1 MIIGMFPNF
10 DESVLK
16 MLLESNNFNLESTME
31 ALFNM
36 GDQPATG
43 SQPTQSQ
50 GEPPAEED
58 EDQEISAFDD
68 EAESQPLNN
77 PPPAQVVEQHQK
89 LSQEQIDEMI
99 AAEMQLK

>member
-1 MIIGMFPNF
+1 MFPNF

-36 GDQPATG
+36 GDQPAAG
-43 SQPTQSQ
+43 SQPTQNQ